1 MATATA
7 TPKKVVTPIAATV
20 VYRSGLKHRKG
31 DNSPYI
37 SHRLEALDGQE
48 FWKSLDQDEA
58 LVTGTQVQLIPYW
71 VGKKIHHQ
79 IVVIEQPRK
88 TSLQQKMERWSTED
102 KAAIEADIDRF

>member
-1 MATATA
+1 MATA

-20 VYRSGLKHRKG
+20 VYRSGLKHRKA

-37 SHRLEALDGQE
+37 SHRLEASDGQE

-58 LVTGTQVQLIPYW
+58 LVMGTQVQLIPYW

-79 IVVIEQPRK
+79 IVIVNHPCK
-88 TSLQQKMERWSTED
+88 TSQDE
-102 KAAIEADIDRF
+102 AAIIADIGRF